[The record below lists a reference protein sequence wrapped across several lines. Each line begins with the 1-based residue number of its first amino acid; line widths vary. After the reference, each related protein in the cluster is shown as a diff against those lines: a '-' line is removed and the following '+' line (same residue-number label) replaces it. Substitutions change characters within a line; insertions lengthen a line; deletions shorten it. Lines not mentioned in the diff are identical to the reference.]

1 MALEPGR
8 KGSLPESA
16 KGGPYGQLTGR
27 VPDTGKD
34 GPIGLQSD
42 G

>member
-16 KGGPYGQLTGR
+16 KDGPYGQLTGR
-27 VPDTGKD
+27 GPDTRKD
-34 GPIGLQSD
+34 DPIGLQSN